1 LDGYFVYRT
10 NYGSIQ
16 YHVLRE
22 PENKNNENLLFL
34 ENFNE
39 QEDLEEEICTKKKER
54 KLSVIRMI
62 LLNAVVCG
70 VEICDCASFSYIP
83 PMLLKAGYSEV
94 PMTSVLAVGNVFCL
108 FLIPVIGRAS
118 DRSRSACGRR
128 RPFILVL
135 SLVVLISMIIIPYHD
150 SLSAGYT
157 GSLILLGVGVILLDF
172 SHQAC
177 LTPCEALL
185 SDLTLNGDQQEQIFV
200 VYSMMVSLGGIVGY
214 LITALDWRATIV
226 GDLIGGQDKFVFTTL
241 AGIYLVLLVVTF
253 AVARENRHTLDTI
266 IHNPNTK
273 RSSNGA
279 NSLGSLNRE
288 LQPKTYPKWSLNLQN
303 FHTLLLLSKYYTRN
317 ATSKI
322 INHLPEPIRNLLNV
336 PYVVRKL
343 IYPNFFGWAG
353 VVGFNL
359 YFTDFVGQAVYHGDP
374 ILPENNTL
382 REHYDE
388 GVRMGC
394 WGLLL
399 HCVVS
404 ILYACV
410 IERLIE
416 KIGVRMTYAV
426 GMTSFSVAMIAMA
439 VYPNIYFVTTM
450 AALTGV
456 AYGTLTTIPYILVT
470 LYHSEKEVR
479 YSEWNKY

>member
-1 LDGYFVYRT
+1 
-10 NYGSIQ
+10 
-16 YHVLRE
+16 
-22 PENKNNENLLFL
+22 
-34 ENFNE
+34 
-39 QEDLEEEICTKKKER
+39 
-54 KLSVIRMI
+54 MI

-108 FLIPVIGRAS
+108 LLIPVIGNAS
-118 DRSRSACGRR
+118 DRSRNPCGRR
-128 RPFILVL
+128 RPFILGL
-135 SLVVLISMIIIPYHD
+135 SLLVLISMIIIPYHD
-150 SLSAGYT
+150 SLSTGHT
-157 GSLILLGVGVILLDF
+157 GSLILLGIGVILFDF

-185 SDLTLNGDQQEQIFV
+185 SDLTLNSSQQEQIFV

-214 LITALDWRATIV
+214 LITALDWRATVV

-241 AGIYLVLLVVTF
+241 TGIYLVLLLVTF
-253 AVARENRHTLDTI
+253 AVARENPHTMNESSDVSE
-266 IHNPNTK
+266 NPDITVQNSKIRPLSSETNTHE
-273 RSSNGA
+273 N
-279 NSLGSLNRE
+279 LNRE
-288 LQPKTYPKWSLNLQN
+288 IQTTTHFKWSLDLQS
-303 FHTLLLLSKYYTRN
+303 FHAFLLLSKYFVRN
-317 ATSKI
+317 ASSKI
-322 INHLPEPIRNLLNV
+322 FSHLPEPIRDLLTV
-336 PYVVRKL
+336 PYAVRKL

-374 ILPENNTL
+374 TLPENTTL
-382 REHYDE
+382 RGYYDE

-404 ILYACV
+404 ILYAYFV
-410 IERLIE
+410 EHLIE
-416 KIGVRMTYAV
+416 KVGMRITYAA
-426 GMTSFSVAMIAMA
+426 GMTTFSVAMLAMA

-456 AYGTLTTIPYILVT
+456 AYGTLTTVPYILVT
-470 LYHSEKEVR
+470 LYHSEKEA
-479 YSEWNKY
+479 SSSK